1 MGERYP
7 RAVARR
13 SLDRLS
19 PMVKVLLIDPAL
31 ATVRDRF
38 AERLPADVE
47 VLDVFYDGATRPR
60 ADDA

>member
-1 MGERYP
+1 
-7 RAVARR
+7 
-13 SLDRLS
+13 
-19 PMVKVLLIDPAL
+19 MVKVLLIDPAL